1 MNNLR
6 SYFDENAEVLSKKY
20 DIEPSEIVH
29 EKWIKFIDFN
39 DASILDIG
47 CGSGRDAIF
56 MSREGGIVTA
66 VDISE
71 NLISIAK
78 GKDESGAVNW
88 IVDSLPELKMIT
100 ENNRYDLI
108 LLSAVLMFLNP
119 KEQLISIKNIVN
131 LMKDDGMLVFSIKED
146 DSDPLIYK
154 FNSLVLDYLG
164 CKNKNITWFD
174 GGEDILNRKE
184 VSWRVYVVT

>member
-100 ENNRYDLI
+100 ETNRYDLI

-154 FNSLVLDYLG
+154 FNYLVLDYLG